1 MENDILE
8 NKIKYTYDPDTP
20 TLEVS
25 VTPLLGGPH
34 CIIKI
39 NNDLIIDAEPFEFF
53 TASSGEFIVRNEQG
67 EKFFEHLRVD
77 GNLDYLP
84 YRENLSVFLN
94 FVNIGWRGT
103 NLCRYLVIDPYTG
116 AHTVVEEAPHNVM

>member
-8 NKIKYTYDPDTP
+8 NKIKYTYDSDSPD
-20 TLEVS
+20 LEVS

-34 CIIKI
+34 CILKI

-53 TASSGEFIVRNEQG
+53 TASSGQFLARNEMG

-77 GNLDYLP
+77 GNIDYLP
-84 YRENLSVFLN
+84 YTDGMEVFIN
-94 FVNIGWRGT
+94 FVNVGWRGT
-103 NLCRYLVIDPYTG
+103 NMVRYLRIDPYTG
-116 AHTVVEEAPHNVM
+116 AHTIIEEAPHDVM